1 MKFNFKKVEILSM
14 EKNKYIYYLEIKKE
28 IEKDKEIMIKAHS

>member
-1 MKFNFKKVEILSM
+1 LKFNFNKVEILSK
-14 EKNKYIYYLEIKKE
+14 EKNKYIYYFKIEKE